1 MVSFRQALSPMALL
15 VLKLTQAFD
24 ANAIIETEVQYYW
37 NFGKGLGRSTLDED
51 QVIEV
56 LATRNKSKM
65 EKKNTKTRRKKR
77 CIYKPGKNDVGSD
90 TGVRETILL
99 SNNGNPTHNSTEEED
114 HVVQEKR
121 SINEAIGGRGS

>member
-1 MVSFRQALSPMALL
+1 MALL
-15 VLKLTQAFD
+15 VLKLTQALD
-24 ANAIIETEVQYYW
+24 ANAIIENKVQYYW
-37 NFGKGLGRSTLDED
+37 NFGKGLGRSMLDED

-65 EKKNTKTRRKKR
+65 EKKNNKTRRKKR
-77 CIYKPGKNDVGSD
+77 CVYKPGKNDVGSD

-99 SNNGNPTHNSTEEED
+99 PNNGNPTHNSTEEED